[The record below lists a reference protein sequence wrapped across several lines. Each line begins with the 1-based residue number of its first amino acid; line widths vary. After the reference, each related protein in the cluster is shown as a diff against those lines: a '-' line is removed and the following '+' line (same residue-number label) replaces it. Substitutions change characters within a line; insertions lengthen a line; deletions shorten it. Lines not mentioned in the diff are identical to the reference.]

1 MEAPL
6 PVALPAENRRPEDL
20 AAPKGE
26 RAAARVKCN
35 FSALIRF
42 EITGSSSVSV
52 FDLTSIFVLLAS
64 PVISSRLII

>member
-1 MEAPL
+1 MAKVEEEAEMEAPL

-35 FSALIRF
+35 FSALIR
-42 EITGSSSVSV
+42 
-52 FDLTSIFVLLAS
+52 
-64 PVISSRLII
+64 